1 MEYIMIWPFNII
13 STWWK
18 LRKIRQEDPYIYEE
32 DEDEYVE
39 EEN

>member
-1 MEYIMIWPFNII
+1 MIWPFNII